1 MTRTHQDKDLEIRI
15 GHDELVIRQR
25 YEVLSILN
33 DFVLGLVFLVGSI
46 LFFREDTVYWGTW
59 LFVLGSVQM
68 MLRPTIRFVRHAHLQ
83 RLRPARP
90 HETSM
95 DF

>member
-1 MTRTHQDKDLEIRI
+1 MTHQDRDLEIRI
-15 GHDELVIRQR
+15 GSEELVIRQR
-25 YEVLSILN
+25 YETLSIAN
-33 DFVLGLVFLVGSI
+33 DLLLGVVFLVGSI
-46 LFFREDTVYWGTW
+46 LFFGEDTTYAGTW

-68 MLRPTIRFVRHAHLQ
+68 MLRPTIRLMRQLHLQ
-83 RLRPARP
+83 RLRPVRP

>member
-1 MTRTHQDKDLEIRI
+1 MAKQDKDLDIRM
-15 GHDELVIRQR
+15 GHHELVIRQR
-25 YEVLSILN
+25 YEVLSIAN

-46 LFFREDTVYWGTW
+46 LFFGEDTVYFGTW
-59 LFVLGSVQM
+59 LFVLGSIQM
-68 MLRPTIRFVRHAHLQ
+68 MLRPTIRFVRGTHLQ
-83 RLRPARP
+83 RLRPAQP

>member
-1 MTRTHQDKDLEIRI
+1 MAKQDKDLDIRM
-15 GHDELVIRQR
+15 GHHELVIRQR
-25 YEVLSILN
+25 YEVLSIAN

-46 LFFREDTVYWGTW
+46 LFFGEDTVFFGTW
-59 LFVLGSVQM
+59 LFVLGSIQM
-68 MLRPTIRFVRHAHLQ
+68 MLRPTIRFVRKLHLQ
-83 RLRPARP
+83 RVVPARP